1 MIRLWV
7 WLVLLRLRFVRIMW
21 ALTTTPRERRALMS
35 ELQRLESDPHFAA
48 EWRTA
53 LHAEWDQRVF
63 DRAFAELA
71 RAMTHELRDR

>member
-7 WLVLLRLRFVRIMW
+7 WLVLLPLRFVRIMW
-21 ALTTTPRERRALMS
+21 ALTTASRQRRVLMS
-35 ELQRLESDPHFAA
+35 GLQRLECDPLFAA
-48 EWRTA
+48 EWRNA
-53 LHAEWDQRVF
+53 LHTEWDQRVF